1 MRRGISALSAIIL
14 LSALVGASP
23 AQAAPA
29 LGGCNPSSYSEAL
42 PPYTTHWAVA
52 VRGIFVYWLHANPTS
67 GSVTA
72 DYHICHP
79 VGIPGPHSIP
89 IRGSAGQSPCTSPGS
104 FAAVE
109 NGLIASYELVA
120 QQRAVSGS
128 LFPIEYL
135 YRFWEVKVQV
145 RPGEWRSSDTFV
157 ARC

>member
-1 MRRGISALSAIIL
+1 MRRGISVLSAIIL
-14 LSALVGASP
+14 LSALVGVSP

-29 LGGCNPSSYSEAL
+29 LGGCDARSYSEAL
-42 PPYTTHWAVA
+42 PPYTTHWAIG

-79 VGIPGPHSIP
+79 VGVPGPHALP
-89 IRGSAGQSPCTSPGS
+89 IRGLAGQLPCTSPGP

-109 NGLIASYELVA
+109 NGLIASYDLVG
-120 QQRAVSGS
+120 QEKAVAGS
-128 LFPIEYL
+128 LIRIEYL

-145 RPGEWRSSDTFV
+145 RPGEWQSSDPFV